1 MSCGV
6 NLNIEDAIVR
16 KFGEFKKGNDVQWL
30 AMKLDGKDL
39 NQLKLVASGEKGASY
54 DEFTQCATA
63 FPKTEARYCW
73 FNFSYDLGLD
83 GKRTKVNWFSLSS

>member
-6 NLNIEDAIVR
+6 QLNIEDAIVKR
-16 KFGEFKKGNDVQWL
+16 FGEFKKGVDAQWL
-30 AMKLDGKDL
+30 SMKLEGKDM

-54 DEFTQCATA
+54 EEFTQSASA

-83 GKRTKVNWFSLSS
+83 GKRTKVTLF

>member
-6 NLNIEDAIVR
+6 TLNIEDAII
-16 KFGEFKKGNDVQWL
+16 KQFGEFKKGNGVQWL
-30 AMKLDGKDL
+30 SMKLDGKDL
-39 NQLKLVASGEKGASY
+39 NQLKLVSSGDKGATY
-54 DEFTQCATA
+54 DEFTHSTTA

-83 GKRTKVNWFSLSS
+83 GKRTKVSR